1 MPARLLTS
9 RPRVAAVCV
18 VAGLL
23 IAAALPPWGW
33 WPAAFPGLVLLDLL
47 IADRPA
53 ASRFRRGYAVAFTLL
68 APTLI
73 WIGAFTPPGYVL
85 AAIFY
90 SGVMATGV
98 ALVPPSAPGR
108 WLALPATWML
118 AEIVRSRWPFGGVP
132 VSTLALGQVGGPLVT
147 VARVGGAI
155 LLSLLTFV
163 AALGIAAA
171 IARRWSAA
179 VIAAAAVLVA
189 LVGAAVAPRGHD
201 VGALSVAIVQGG
213 GPQGT
218 SSAQTDDTLVF
229 ERHLQASTAIQTP
242 VDLVLWPEDVV
253 GAEGP
258 VAQNPEGAQLSALA
272 RRLHTT
278 LLVGVVEGD
287 GDGFHNAQ
295 LAIDPGGRFIDRYEK
310 VHRVPFGEYVPL
322 RWLLEPLAGNGLIT
336 RDAIPGSGH
345 GILDTPVGTFGVS
358 ISWEIF
364 FPDRARDAIGNGGE
378 VLLNPTNGA
387 SFTGTIVQTEQIA
400 QSRLRAIE
408 TGRWTLQAAPTGFSA
423 IITPDGEVTQR
434 TGISE
439 QRVLH
444 GVVQRRQGQTI
455 ATRLGDWPAA
465 VLAFAMI
472 LAGWYL
478 ERRGRAGSLNHAGGT
493 G

>member
-1 MPARLLTS
+1 MPERLLAT

-33 WPAAFPGLVLLDLL
+33 WPNAFPGLVLLDGL
-47 IADRPA
+47 IADRPWP
-53 ASRFRRGYAVAFTLL
+53 SRFRRGYGVAFTLL

-90 SGVMATGV
+90 SGMMATGV

-118 AEIVRSRWPFGGVP
+118 AEVARSRWPFGGVP

-147 VARVGGAI
+147 VVRVGGVM

-163 AALGIAAA
+163 AALAIAAA
-171 IARRWSAA
+171 LARRWREAIVAVVAVAA
-179 VIAAAAVLVA
+179 FVIA
-189 LVGAAVAPRGHD
+189 AAVAPRGHD
-201 VGALSVAIVQGG
+201 VGALSVAVVQGG

-218 SSAQTDDTLVF
+218 RSEQTNDRLVF
-229 ERHLQASTAIQTP
+229 ERHLRASDDVQTP

-253 GAEGP
+253 GTEGL
-258 VAQNPEGAQLSALA
+258 VKDNPEGVELAALA
-272 RRLHTT
+272 RRLHAT

-287 GDGFHNAQ
+287 GDAFHNAQ
-295 LAIDPGGRFIDRYEK
+295 LAIDPNGSFVDRYEK

-322 RWLLEPLAGNGLIT
+322 RWLLEPIAGSTLIA
-336 RDAIPGSGH
+336 RDAIPGNGH
-345 GILDTPVGTFGVS
+345 GLLTTPVGTFGVS

-364 FPDRARDAIGNGGE
+364 FADRARDAIGNGGE

-387 SFTGTIVQTEQIA
+387 SFTGSIVQSEQIA

-423 IITPDGEVTQR
+423 IITPDGEVQQR

-444 GVVQRRQGQTI
+444 GVVQRRAGQTI
-455 ATRLGDWPAA
+455 ATRLGDWPTAI
-465 VLAFAMI
+465 LAFGMI
-472 LAGWYL
+472 GAGWL
-478 ERRGRAGSLNHAGGT
+478 LDRRRSRDLLTVAEGRP
-493 G
+493 